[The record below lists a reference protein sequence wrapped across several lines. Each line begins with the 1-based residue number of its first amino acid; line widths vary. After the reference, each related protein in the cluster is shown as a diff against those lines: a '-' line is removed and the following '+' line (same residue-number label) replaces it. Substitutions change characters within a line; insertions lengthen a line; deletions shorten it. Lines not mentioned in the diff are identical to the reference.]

1 MENQLNSDFAAARVH
16 LNEALNLLCGHDQV
30 SRESREA
37 IDLLIEAVITAE
49 HCKQP
54 AKVIEF
60 RRITEGRGN
69 LKRADS
75 DR

>member
-1 MENQLNSDFAAARVH
+1 MNSDFAAARAH
-16 LNEALNLLCGHDQV
+16 LNEALNHLCGHDQV
-30 SRESREA
+30 SRDSRLA

-60 RRITEGRGN
+60 RRTKNNGRAWQSQT
-69 LKRADS
+69 R
-75 DR
+75 RER